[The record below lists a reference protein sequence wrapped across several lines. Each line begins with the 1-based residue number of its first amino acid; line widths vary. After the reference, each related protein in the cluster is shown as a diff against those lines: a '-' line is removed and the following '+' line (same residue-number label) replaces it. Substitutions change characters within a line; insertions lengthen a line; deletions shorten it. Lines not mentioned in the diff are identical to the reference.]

1 MEYKIVAL
9 DLDGTLV
16 NSQHEI
22 SGVNRK
28 KLIELQ
34 ELGCKV
40 ALVSGRPFKGVAKH
54 AQELQLAKFGGYLI
68 CYNGGLI
75 MDCSDNSVIYSRE
88 LPHEYLPEICE
99 GIKGLDV
106 TVNTYTMDEI
116 IAANSFNKYTEIEP
130 DIVGMALRFV
140 DDFVKFVDFPI
151 NKCLLTGYPETILK
165 LEEEYREKF
174 KGRLDVFKSEAFFLE
189 LVPHGINKGEAI
201 KKLAEINK
209 AELKETMAFGDGF
222 NDVQLVKTA
231 GMGIA
236 MANACQQVLEAADY
250 VTLSNDDDGVA
261 AAIDKFIF
269 GKE

>member
-16 NSQHEI
+16 NSQHKI
-22 SGVNRK
+22 SDVNRE

-34 ELGCKV
+34 KRGCKV
-40 ALVSGRPFKGVAKH
+40 ALVSGRPFRGVAKH
-54 AQELQLAKFGGYLI
+54 ADELQLSKFGGYLI

-75 MDCSDNSVIYSRE
+75 MDCSDKSIVYSCQ

-130 DIVGMALRFV
+130 DIVGMALHFV

-174 KGRLDVFKSEAFFLE
+174 KGRLDVFKSESFFLE
-189 LVPHGINKGEAI
+189 LVPTGVNKGEAI
-201 KKLAEINK
+201 KRLAQLNGVDIS
-209 AELKETMAFGDGF
+209 ETMSFGDGF
-222 NDVQLVKTA
+222 NDIQLVETA

-236 MANACQQVLEAADY
+236 MANACPQVLKAADY
-250 VTLSNDDDGVA
+250 ITLSNDEDGVA
-261 AAIDKFIF
+261 AALDKFIF
-269 GKE
+269 NKE